1 MPIISDKLE
10 DVNTDL
16 ETISEELKEVKID
29 LQDTND
35 RIIIVN
41 TRLIA
46 AANTHALNCFN

>member
-16 ETISEELKEVKID
+16 ETISEEIKEVKID

-35 RIIIVN
+35 RIVN
-41 TRLIA
+41 TRFIA